1 MSKTDRMVLI
11 SQRLPRETLTLIDRI
26 AARRK
31 RLRSDILREALDEYI
46 NRAAR

>member
-1 MSKTDRMVLI
+1 MSKTNRMVLI
-11 SQRLPRETLTLIDRI
+11 SQRLPQKTLASIDKI

-46 NRAAR
+46 DRVTR